1 MQYEFEPCSVSLPDC
16 ESSGDSTWNRLVLV
30 EVLCLLLS
38 LGFLA
43 GLLLGVAVAII
54 GGANVA

>member
-43 GLLLGVAVAII
+43 GVLVGVAAAII
-54 GGANVA
+54 GGV